1 MGRTQGAEGET
12 FPAHSTRRQS
22 HHHRQKRSTTS
33 DLLLSV
39 LQGSD
44 QTGED
49 AANQT
54 VADNRK
60 AHHDYFID
68 ESYEAGLVLT
78 GSEIKSIRGRRINL
92 RGGYA
97 RVLNGEIWLYDVHIS
112 PYEQSGTH
120 YNHEPTRPRKLLLH
134 RREISRIL
142 GQVERQGFTL
152 VPLRVYFKGR
162 NASRPRVGAQGKK
175 EYDKRVM
182 SSGAIG
188 ADRPQ
193 CPQPR

>member
-1 MGRTQGAEGET
+1 MAGKDEPQ
-12 FPAHSTRRQS
+12 
-22 HHHRQKRSTTS
+22 
-33 DLLLSV
+33 
-39 LQGSD
+39 
-44 QTGED
+44 
-49 AANQT
+49 NQT

-60 AHHDYFID
+60 ARHDYFID
-68 ESYEAGLVLT
+68 ESYEAGIVLT
-78 GSEIKSIRGRRINL
+78 GSEIKSVRGGRVNL

-97 RVLNGEIWLYDVHIS
+97 RVVSGEIWLYDVHIS

-162 NASRPRVGAQGKK
+162 HAKLDLGLARGKK
-175 EYDKRVM
+175 LYDKRND
-182 SSGAIG
+182 I
-188 ADRPQ
+188 ADREAK
-193 CPQPR
+193 RDIERVMKSRSRD

>member
-1 MGRTQGAEGET
+1 MAGKESQ
-12 FPAHSTRRQS
+12 P
-22 HHHRQKRSTTS
+22 
-33 DLLLSV
+33 
-39 LQGSD
+39 
-44 QTGED
+44 
-49 AANQT
+49 NQT

-60 AHHDYFID
+60 ARHDYFID
-68 ESYEAGLVLT
+68 ESYEAGLALK
-78 GSEIKSIRGRRINL
+78 GSEIKSIRSGQINL

-97 RVLNGEIWLYDVHIS
+97 RVQNGEVWLYDVHIS

-162 NASRPRVGAQGKK
+162 RAKLDLGLARGKK
-175 EYDKRVM
+175 LYDKREDIANREAKRDIERVM
-182 SSGAIG
+182 KSRS
-188 ADRPQ
+188 RE
-193 CPQPR
+193 